1 MAFATTD
8 GYASEENVKGGLNEN
23 DQARVKA
30 AWEAFCFLHTPSKR
44 SDDRASLRSS
54 AAVHS
59 SMTSALMMCK
69 QVLET

>member
-30 AWEAFCFLHTPSKR
+30 AWEAFVFSTRPNVQTTKL
-44 SDDRASLRSS
+44 A
-54 AAVHS
+54 
-59 SMTSALMMCK
+59 
-69 QVLET
+69 